1 MLANDRLRI
10 PPFRL
15 RHIQSRVIKAFAIE
29 IEIRL
34 KNGRDLSA
42 GPVKIQDDIG
52 QPRVGVHVG
61 NLLVGLDND
70 TIANRREVQSRL
82 NRHA

>member
-10 PPFRL
+10 APFGQ
-15 RHIQSRVIKAFAIE
+15 RHIQSRLIKAFAIE

-42 GPVKIQDDIG
+42 GSVKIQDDVG
-52 QPRVGVHVG
+52 QPRVGVHVR
-61 NLLVGLDND
+61 NLLVGLDIH
-70 TIANRREVQSRL
+70 TIANQREG
-82 NRHA
+82 